1 MIRVL
6 LADDQVLVRAGFRAI
21 LNSAEDI
28 TVVAEAGDGAEAIR
42 QTECHHPDVVLMDIR
57 MPGTDGLAA
66 TGVIRQASAAAARN
80 TAIPDTAAPDT
91 TAPDTTAPDTTA
103 PDTTAPDTAAPDT
116 AAPDTKVIILTTYE
130 SDDYLYA
137 ALRAGASGFLLKDT
151 EPTELLHAVRV
162 VIAGDALLS
171 PSVTRRLVADLASRP
186 APASRSA
193 PAALATLTH
202 REREIVVLVAEG
214 LSNHDIAQ
222 RLFISPHTAKTHVNR
237 AMTKLDVRDRAQLV
251 IIAYES
257 GLVGLGHPERLRL
270 PLRAGSGDGD
280 HRIHRS

>member
-1 MIRVL
+1 
-6 LADDQVLVRAGFRAI
+6 
-21 LNSAEDI
+21 
-28 TVVAEAGDGAEAIR
+28 
-42 QTECHHPDVVLMDIR
+42 MDIR

-66 TGVIRQASAAAARN
+66 TGVIRQANATAARN
-80 TAIPDTAAPDT
+80 TTIPDTATPE
-91 TAPDTTAPDTTA
+91 TAT
-103 PDTTAPDTAAPDT
+103 
-116 AAPDTKVIILTTYE
+116 PDTKVIILTTYE

-162 VIAGDALLS
+162 VVAGDALLS
-171 PSVTRRLVADLASRP
+171 PSVTRRLVADVASRP

-257 GLVGLGHPERLRL
+257 GLVGLGHR
-270 PLRAGSGDGD
+270 D
-280 HRIHRS
+280 